1 MVVLKLGILVA
12 VAAFI
17 LHAVF
22 GPNVRVF
29 AQTVLRRLSLLRNRV
44 TRMCAPT
51 RSVLADTLH
60 VELQSTEFSEPDSHG
75 ECRGLVR
82 LLVNNTSEFLIE
94 RLAVNVRLD
103 SEICGSFHTARENYT
118 VRLAPGESAAL
129 ELDVGFANRA
139 QLEGGYGTHVQ
150 VIGAHA
156 IACEMPMYILPEGC
170 SGVCSIG
177 ESFGITADVTVERIG
192 ISVKKRMFGKSGQV
206 RVSYIVRNQGQ
217 AFHEGVTLVTRFLST
232 SGRGIAQHEASF
244 DIIPWGEQT
253 ISFVL
258 DIERISH
265 LTAARFGAEFRGFEE
280 IAIGMGEWSQM
291 SGARVEALPSEQ
303 EEWHGEEVRE
313 TLWVDRR

>member
-12 VAAFI
+12 LAAFV

-22 GPNVRVF
+22 GLNVPVF
-29 AQTVLRRLSLLRNRV
+29 AQTFLRRLSLLRNRV
-44 TRMCAPT
+44 ARMCAPT
-51 RSVLADTLH
+51 RSGLADTLH
-60 VELQSTEFSEPDSHG
+60 VELQSTEFSAPDSHG

-94 RLAVNVRLD
+94 RLAVNVRFD
-103 SEICGSFHTARENYT
+103 SEVCGSFHTARENYT
-118 VRLAPGESAAL
+118 VRLAPGESADL
-129 ELDVGFANRA
+129 ELDVGFVHQT
-139 QLEGGYGTHVQ
+139 QLRGGYETHVQ
-150 VIGAHA
+150 VVGAHA
-156 IACEMPMYILPEGC
+156 IAGEMPMYVLPESC

-217 AFHEGVTLVTRFLST
+217 AFHEGLILVTRFLST

-244 DIIPWGEQT
+244 DIIPWGERK
-253 ISFVL
+253 ISFALEV
-258 DIERISH
+258 ERISH

-291 SGARVEALPSEQ
+291 SRARSEAPSAEH
-303 EEWHGEEVRE
+303 EEWLGEEVRE